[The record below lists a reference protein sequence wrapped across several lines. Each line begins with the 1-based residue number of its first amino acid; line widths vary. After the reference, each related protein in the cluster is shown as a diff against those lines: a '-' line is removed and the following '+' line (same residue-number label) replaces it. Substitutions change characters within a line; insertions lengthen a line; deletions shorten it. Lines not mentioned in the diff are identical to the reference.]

1 MIDIH
6 SHILPAVDDGA
17 QNIDDA
23 LELLRLAQDDGVTT
37 QFLTPHMRPPRYTN
51 EVLTLRHE
59 FEKFSEVVAKNGFTI
74 NLRLSAEVRVGP
86 EIMPLLQRD
95 DFPWLGIW
103 DEKKAFL
110 LEMPHGQVP
119 MGTINLIKW
128 LLQRNIVP
136 VIVHPERNREFQTN
150 VELLEQY
157 VQAGCLVQITSASLL
172 GKFSNK
178 SERCAIELI
187 EKELVNFMATD
198 SHNNFHRPPD
208 LNAGYE
214 RAKELFGKDKSWSL
228 VHDAPEKLLSN
239 TNYLSVV
246 SE

>member
-1 MIDIH
+1 MLFR
-6 SHILPAVDDGA
+6 S
-17 QNIDDA
+17 
-23 LELLRLAQDDGVTT
+23 
-37 QFLTPHMRPPRYTN
+37 
-51 EVLTLRHE
+51 
-59 FEKFSEVVAKNGFTI
+59 TI

-95 DFPWLGIW
+95 DFPWLGTW
-103 DEKKAFL
+103 DGKNVFL

-172 GKFSNK
+172 GKFSDK

-187 EKELVNFMATD
+187 EKDLVNFMATD

-214 RAKELFGKDKSWSL
+214 RAKNFTSEDKARSF
-228 VHDAPEKLLSN
+228 VYDAPAKLLTERN
-239 TNYLSVV
+239 IYNIG
-246 SE
+246 